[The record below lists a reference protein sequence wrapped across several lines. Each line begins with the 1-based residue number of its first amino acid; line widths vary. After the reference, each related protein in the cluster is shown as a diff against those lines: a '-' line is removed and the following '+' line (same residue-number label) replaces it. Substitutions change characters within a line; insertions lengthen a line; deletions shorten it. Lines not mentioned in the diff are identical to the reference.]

1 MELQNIGTTTT
12 WNEAASRINS
22 NNQKIGTEL
31 MKLGSA
37 TYKNKG
43 YFKTLSDLQSAFPTA
58 SAGSKAYVGPS
69 YPYAI
74 YLWENNSWVNSGA
87 TGGDD
92 SLDTKADVVEIS
104 NYLTEGTA
112 IPYPG
117 VYMYGSNFPHVV
129 SFRRSEEGTDVWYL
143 AFCLTHLPPNSP
155 IGYYYIFYRQDHN
168 DYKYKF
174 VKMVNWSDNFNDEWY
189 KLGAKVFGED
199 LQETKQDKLTNEQIA
214 NIAAVP
220 NKVDLVEISSI
231 NAESSAGTRFPFP
244 AMYSYYGGTLPHAA
258 QFSQNG
264 ISYVVLCLWH
274 DASGTPASGQYAL
287 FKRTETN
294 PTYIEF
300 LRYVAEGDEFFTICQ
315 KQFHDD
321 LPAKVTTLQSAVTTL
336 QSEVAAL
343 KAIINEITTKE

>member
-12 WNEAASRINS
+12 WNEAASRINL

-58 SAGSKAYVGPS
+58 SAGSKAYVGLS

-74 YLWENNSWVNSGA
+74 YLWENNSWVDSKA
-87 TGGDD
+87 TGGEE
-92 SLDTKADVVEIS
+92 SLNTKADVVDIS
-104 NYLTEGTA
+104 NYLKDGDVL
-112 IPYPG
+112 PYPA
-117 VYMYGSNFPHVV
+117 VYRYALNVPHLV
-129 SFRRSEEGTDVWYL
+129 SFRYYESDKEDWYI
-143 AFCLTHLPPNSP
+143 AFCMTHILPDPA
-155 IGYYYIFYRQDHN
+155 IGYEFIFYKRDKTDNQ
-168 DYKYKF
+168 YKF
-174 VKMVNWSDNFNDEWY
+174 FKKVNAYEATTDATNEKWYNIGKKAFN
-189 KLGAKVFGED
+189 ED
-199 LQETKQDKLTNEQIA
+199 LRENKQDKLTDEQIA

-264 ISYVVLCLWH
+264 IGYVVLCLWH
-274 DASGTPASGQYAL
+274 DASGTPASGNYAL
-287 FKRTETN
+287 FKRIETN
-294 PTYIEF
+294 PAYIEF

-315 KQFHDD
+315 QQFHDD
-321 LPAKVTTLQSAVTTL
+321 LPAKVTALQA
-336 QSEVAAL
+336 EVAAL